1 MEGRRCG
8 DIVWGRKESLVLQ
21 RGGSPDYGER
31 RERQRETQNS
41 AEGTLPPKSLT
52 GKMRGVD
59 YHEFLQPPEFKD
71 WSFRILCHGRC
82 GLDYMI

>member
-52 GKMRGVD
+52 GKMRGAT
-59 YHEFLQPPEFKD
+59 YHEFLQTVSLK
-71 WSFRILCHGRC
+71 
-82 GLDYMI
+82 